1 MRLTDEQIAEFRSEG
16 YLVIP
21 RAIPEIMID
30 EALRVINHS
39 LGEEG
44 MNKEDLPTLRAQTY
58 CPECRE
64 HPAITD
70 LANRSPLPA
79 LVESLIGEGN
89 LQPQTRGQIALRFPR
104 ALGEVAS
111 PPSGHLDGIGSGTN
125 GSAVGCYRRIFTGLA
140 VILLHDLP
148 RPFMGNFTVWPKSHQ
163 FFEAYFRDKG
173 HEVLAD
179 GQPQVDLPEEA
190 HQITGKAG
198 DLVITHHQILHTA
211 APNVSP
217 HIRYAAI
224 FRWRHK
230 DVEEVDKDALTD
242 IWREW
247 PGVRAVHSRVH
258 SAAAADQA

>member
-1 MRLTDEQIAEFRSEG
+1 MRLNDEQIAEFREEG
-16 YLVIP
+16 YLVLP
-21 RAIPEIMID
+21 GAIPGTMID

-44 MNKEDLPTLRAQTY
+44 MNKDDLPTLHAQTY

-64 HPAITD
+64 HPAIVD
-70 LANRSPLPA
+70 LANCSPLPG

-104 ALGEVAS
+104 SPGETSS
-111 PPSGHLDGIGSGTN
+111 PPNGHLDGIGSGIN
-125 GSAVGCYRRIFTGLA
+125 GSAVGSYRRIFTGLA
-140 VILLHDLP
+140 VILLHDVP
-148 RPFMGNFTVWPKSHQ
+148 RPFMENFTVWPKSHR
-163 FFEAYFRDKG
+163 FFEEYLRTHG

-179 GQPQVDLPEEA
+179 GQPQVDLPA
-190 HQITGKAG
+190 GPHQITGKAG
-198 DLVITHHQILHTA
+198 DLVITHHQIFHTA

-230 DVEEVDKDALTD
+230 DVEEVGKDALTD

-247 PGVRAVHSRVH
+247 PGVRAVHG
-258 SAAAADQA
+258 